1 MTYKRFVIKKEL
13 NIQLILEPN
22 MQIRNYNDRRLWF
35 RIKSIDKKIDSLGK
49 IGSENFDWLKWEG
62 LTDESARLYSQLS
75 TFNKIKIS
83 FTINPQTLLQ
93 LLFFQKYLI

>member
-1 MTYKRFVIKKEL
+1 MIYKRFVIKKEL
-13 NIQLILEPN
+13 NIQLILESDMEIKN
-22 MQIRNYNDRRLWF
+22 DNDRRLWF

-75 TFNKIKIS
+75 IFNKITKS
-83 FTINPQTLLQ
+83 LQ
-93 LLFFQKYLI
+93 SKWNK

>member
-22 MQIRNYNDRRLWF
+22 MEIRNYNDRRLWF